1 MKIENTKASRTF
13 TQPTQKPQE
22 RESKTTSTKLDSRPA
37 TNTINTDNIKDLNTS
52 IGKLQTLQTSIDS
65 IEQKVR
71 SLQKISDEAQ
81 RGEKA
86 QEFKDEIEQIMQETK
101 FQGQKVFGVS
111 FKDSQGN
118 VVLEKVK
125 LDTSLINEDKQDLNA
140 FSQDLKDIRGS
151 IKEAIT
157 LISEDAQASAQK
169 IHTQAKA
176 TQKYN
181 ERKEDALDS
190 ITEEKQ
196 PSKIASFFK
205 SMGDF
210 LRGSHDGSK
219 LDSKR
224 VSKLLS

>member
-22 RESKTTSTKLDSRPA
+22 KESKTTSTKLDSRPA
-37 TNTINTDNIKDLNTS
+37 TNAISTDNIKDLNTS

-86 QEFKDEIEQIMQETK
+86 QELKDEIEQIMQETK

-125 LDTSLINEDKQDLNA
+125 LDTSLINEDKQDLDT
-140 FSQDLKDIRGS
+140 FSQDLKDTRNN

-169 IHTQAKA
+169 IHTQAKEKR
-176 TQKYN
+176 TQHD
-181 ERKEDALDS
+181 EGALDS

>member
-13 TQPTQKPQE
+13 AQPTQKPQE
-22 RESKTTSTKLDSRPA
+22 KESKTTATKLDSRPA
-37 TNTINTDNIKDLNTS
+37 TNAISTDNIKDLNTN
-52 IGKLQTLQTSIDS
+52 IGKLQTLQASLDS

-86 QEFKDEIEQIMQETK
+86 QELKDEIAQMVQETK

-125 LDTSLINEDKQDLNA
+125 LDTSLINEDKQDLDA
-140 FSQDLKDIRGS
+140 FSQDLKDTRNN

-169 IHTQAKA
+169 IHTQAKEKR
-176 TQKYN
+176 TQHD
-181 ERKEDALDS
+181 EGALDS
-190 ITEEKQ
+190 ITQEKQ